1 MPSEEEE
8 RGLLRTLLNKVLI
21 PKVVGPAPET
31 YRVYTRD
38 FDLTLTASG
47 LAARYGDMSRHDYQE
62 FKNAQALRDNGNFDP
77 GWPSHKVAVEAA
89 IAAGLSPAERDR
101 TIVSLL
107 IDQSGSMR
115 DDKIIQVALAVDAL
129 QLMLATLGIDLEV
142 LGFTTVLWKGGQSRA
157 RWARCGKPAWP
168 GRLND
173 LLHIVYIDADDAVD
187 PEGPPAMVQMLRPSL
202 LKENIDGEAIQW
214 AALRLKRRPNDRKLL
229 IVISDGASVDDSTL
243 HENPPDFLEKH
254 LLTVIADLQGGGDIE
269 LGALGVGHS
278 VDRYY
283 ARSLSVERPEVLTS
297 ALSTLVR
304 RMLLEPDSW
313 QILTA
318 DDDNA
323 SGA

>member
-1 MPSEEEE
+1 MPSEDEE

-21 PKVVGPAPET
+21 PKVVGPAPEA

-38 FDLTLTASG
+38 FDLTLTARG

-62 FKNAQALRDNGNFDP
+62 FKQAQALRDDGSFDP
-77 GWPSHKVAVEAA
+77 GWPDHGVAVEAA
-89 IAAGLSPAERDR
+89 IAAGLDPAERDR
-101 TIVSLL
+101 TIISLL

-115 DDKIIQVALAVDAL
+115 DDKIIHVALAVDAL
-129 QLMLATLGIDLEV
+129 QRMLASLGIDLEV
-142 LGFTTVLWKGGQSRA
+142 LGFTTVLWRGGQSRA
-157 RWARCGKPAWP
+157 RWARRVKPAWP

-173 LLHIVYIDADDAVD
+173 LLHIVYLDADDAVNLD
-187 PEGPPAMVQMLRPSL
+187 GPPAMVQMLRPSL
-202 LKENIDGEAIQW
+202 LKENIDGEALQW
-214 AALRLKRRPNDRKLL
+214 AALRLKRRPTDRKLL

-254 LLTVIADLQGGGDIE
+254 LLRVIADLQSAGEIE

-283 ARSLSVERPEVLTS
+283 ARSLSVERPEVLAS
-297 ALSTLVR
+297 ALATLVR
-304 RMLLEPDSW
+304 RMLLEPDRWPSP
-313 QILTA
+313 TT
-318 DDDNA
+318 DDAEA